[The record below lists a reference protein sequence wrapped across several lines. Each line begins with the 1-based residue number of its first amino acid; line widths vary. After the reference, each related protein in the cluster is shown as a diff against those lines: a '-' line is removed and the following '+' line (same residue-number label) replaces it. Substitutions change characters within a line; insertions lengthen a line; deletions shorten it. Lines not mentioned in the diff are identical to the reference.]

1 MSAETSTTYRGRPL
15 MIAVEAHQLVIREKG
30 RRSSYEA
37 PWLVI
42 FELGAR
48 LEAERGI
55 KAKRYAKASNAE

>member
-1 MSAETSTTYRGRPL
+1 MSAETSATYRGRAL
-15 MIAVEAHQLVIREKG
+15 MVSIEPHQLVIREKG
-30 RRSSYEA
+30 KRSSYEV

-55 KAKRYAKASNAE
+55 RERRYAKAANAG